1 MISTAWVS
9 NEMQTH
15 VVRMTEELIRINLC
29 ILTIQHTHKRKNQT
43 YESDSSELDSVVL
56 DCSAFHLLYLSTSSV
71 R

>member
-1 MISTAWVS
+1 MWEDKQHRGGTV
-9 NEMQTH
+9 H
-15 VVRMTEELIRINLC
+15 CIRKC
-29 ILTIQHTHKRKNQT
+29 VT